1 MAGCLFD
8 TDIDNVMSF
17 SADPDCI
24 FCKIIEGKIPSR
36 KVHEDE
42 EMLVFHDIHPW
53 APVHFLMVPKVHLPS
68 LAQVGPEHEALL
80 GRMLALA
87 PKLALQEGCRPY
99 PDGGHRVV
107 INTGAEGGQE
117 VRHLHIH
124 VMGGP
129 RPWLKG

>member
-1 MAGCLFD
+1 M
-8 TDIDNVMSF
+8 
-17 SADPDCI
+17 SADHSSCL
-24 FCKIIEGKIPSR
+24 FCKIVRGEIPSR
-36 KVHEDE
+36 KVYEDE

-53 APVHFLMVPKVHLPS
+53 APVHFLMVPKAHIDS
-68 LAQVGPEHEALL
+68 LAQVQDSHAPLL

-99 PDGGHRVV
+99 PQGGHRVV

-117 VRHLHIH
+117 VQHLHIH